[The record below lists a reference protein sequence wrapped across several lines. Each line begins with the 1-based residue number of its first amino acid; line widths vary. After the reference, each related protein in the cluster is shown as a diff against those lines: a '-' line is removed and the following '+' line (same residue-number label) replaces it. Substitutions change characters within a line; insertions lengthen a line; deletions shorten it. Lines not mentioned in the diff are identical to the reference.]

1 MATDQMV
8 LEWQNA
14 LPSFGISYTGPKDG
28 QVNQAFIEAM
38 MALEGKYKAYG
49 QVFAGNKIKM
59 PVTEAKKK
67 FLSEA
72 PKSEAPKNETSV
84 KEVPAAKPEDGS
96 LKIWESFLSGN
107 LPVVGKV
114 YDGDLAGAAK
124 KIEAVIGRAINKPA
138 SGLIW
143 NDATKK
149 FNTTPDDVKK
159 ALDLIQTHLSSP
171 TSGEKQSSDFTL
183 DQRVILMSQMLLEKK

>member
-1 MATDQMV
+1 MAIDQMIS
-8 LEWQNA
+8 EWQNA
-14 LPSFGISYTGPKDG
+14 LPSFGISYSGPKDG
-28 QVNQAFIEAM
+28 QVNQGFVEAM

-59 PVTEAKKK
+59 SVLEAKKK
-67 FLSEA
+67 FL
-72 PKSEAPKNETSV
+72 NEVLKDDVSV
-84 KEVPAAKPEDGS
+84 KEVPGKDVTVVKPEDAS
-96 LKIWESFLSGN
+96 IKAWESFLSSN

-114 YDGDLAGAAK
+114 YEGDLAGAAK
-124 KIEAVIGRAINKPA
+124 KIEAAISKAINKPA

-149 FNTTPDDVKK
+149 FNTTTDDVKK
-159 ALDLIQTHLSSP
+159 ALYLIQTHLSSP
-171 TSGEKQSSDFTL
+171 TSGEKKSSDFTL

>member
-1 MATDQMV
+1 MAIDQMV

-14 LPSFGISYTGPKDG
+14 LPAFGVSYSGPKDG
-28 QVNQAFIEAM
+28 QVNQAFVEAM
-38 MALEGKYKAYG
+38 MAFEGKYKAYG
-49 QVFAGNKIKM
+49 QVFAGNKPKM
-59 PVTEAKKK
+59 SVVEAKKK

-72 PKSEAPKNETSV
+72 PKSDAPV
-84 KEVPAAKPEDGS
+84 KEVPGTPPEDAS

-114 YDGDLAGAAK
+114 YEGDLAGAAK
-124 KIEAVIGRAINKPA
+124 KIEAVIGKAINKPA

-143 NDATKK
+143 NDAAKK
-149 FNTTPDDVKK
+149 FNTTTDDVKK

-171 TSGEKQSSDFTL
+171 TSGEKKSSDFTL
-183 DQRVILMSQMLLEKK
+183 DQRVILMSQMMLEKK